1 MRTSSIRFLGLLF
14 ATLLLF
20 FIGHIGVLYFLE
32 APLFQNRIILSYS
45 VNYLLALG
53 LLYFVQSNFNKQAS
67 NTAFIFLLGSAI
79 KFGVFFI
86 LFYPHYNAD
95 SQMQSTEFA
104 AFFVPYAICLTLE
117 VLFLSKELNNKSY
130 S

>member
-20 FIGHIGVLYFLE
+20 FIGHIGILYFLE

-53 LLYFVQSNFNKQAS
+53 ILCFVQSNFNKQAS

-95 SQMQSTEFA
+95 SQMQTTEFA
-104 AFFVPYAICLTLE
+104 AFFCALCN
-117 VLFLSKELNNKSY
+117 LSY
-130 S
+130 T

>member
-1 MRTSSIRFLGLLF
+1 MITSSIRFLGLLF

-95 SQMQSTEFA
+95 SQMQNTEFA

>member
-53 LLYFVQSNFNKQAS
+53 ILYFVQSNFNKQAS

>member
-53 LLYFVQSNFNKQAS
+53 ILYFVQSNFNKQAS

-95 SQMQSTEFA
+95 SQMQTTEFA

>member
-1 MRTSSIRFLGLLF
+1 MRISSIRFLGLLF

-32 APLFQNRIILSYS
+32 APLFQNKIILSYI
-45 VNYLLALG
+45 VNYLLASG

-79 KFGVFFI
+79 KFVVFFI
-86 LFYPHYNAD
+86 LFYPHYSAD
-95 SQMQSTEFA
+95 SQMQTIEFA
-104 AFFVPYAICLTLE
+104 AFFGPYATCLILE
-117 VLFLSKELNNKSY
+117 VLFLSRELNNQSY
-130 S
+130 

>member
-1 MRTSSIRFLGLLF
+1 MITSSIRFLGLLF

-95 SQMQSTEFA
+95 SQMQTTEFA

>member
-20 FIGHIGVLYFLE
+20 FIGHIGILYFLE

-53 LLYFVQSNFNKQAS
+53 ILYFVQSNFNKQAS

>member
-1 MRTSSIRFLGLLF
+1 MITSSIRFLGLLF

-20 FIGHIGVLYFLE
+20 FIGHIGVLYFIE

-95 SQMQSTEFA
+95 SQMQTTEFA

>member
-1 MRTSSIRFLGLLF
+1 MRISSIRFLGLLF
-14 ATLLLF
+14 ATLLFF

-32 APLFQNRIILSYS
+32 APLFQNRIILSYI
-45 VNYLLALG
+45 VNYLLASG

-79 KFGVFFI
+79 KFVVFFI
-86 LFYPHYNAD
+86 LFYPNYSAD
-95 SQMQSTEFA
+95 SQMQTTEFA
-104 AFFVPYAICLTLE
+104 AFFVPYATCLTLE
-117 VLFLSKELNNKSY
+117 VLFLSKELNNQSY

>member
-20 FIGHIGVLYFLE
+20 FIGHIGVLCFLE
-32 APLFQNRIILSYS
+32 APLFQNRIILSYI
-45 VNYLLALG
+45 VNYLLASG

-79 KFGVFFI
+79 KFVVFFI
-86 LFYPHYNAD
+86 LFYPHYSAD
-95 SQMQSTEFA
+95 SQMQTTEFA
-104 AFFVPYAICLTLE
+104 AFFGPYAICLTLE
-117 VLFLSKELNNKSY
+117 VLFLSKELNNQSY